1 VYVRVDDSY
10 SVPLDVEISVEIKP
24 RSLSGVILSV
34 FSHGAGPPGGD
45 FLVLQL
51 VNGQVSIIQYKV
63 DFVSITTSSVER
75 VNKVKVVYSC

>member
-1 VYVRVDDSY
+1 MYVRVDDSY

-51 VNGQVSIIQYKV
+51 VNGQVSIILV
-63 DFVSITTSSVER
+63 LVHFVSITAASVER
-75 VNKVKVVYSC
+75 VKKAAIL